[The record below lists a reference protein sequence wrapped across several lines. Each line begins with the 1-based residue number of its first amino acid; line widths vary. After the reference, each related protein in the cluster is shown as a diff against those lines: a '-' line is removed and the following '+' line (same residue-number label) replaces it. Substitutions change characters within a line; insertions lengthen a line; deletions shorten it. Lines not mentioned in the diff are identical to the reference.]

1 VREKKKLHKDVF
13 EEDNSLVTGG
23 GLLRGSPHGALLL
36 LASSHESP
44 PRSVRTRVCLRA
56 VQRWI

>member
-23 GLLRGSPHGALLL
+23 GLLRENPTVHFYCWPVLTKVLFDACARGSAC
-36 LASSHESP
+36 
-44 PRSVRTRVCLRA
+44 VRCNDE
-56 VQRWI
+56 